1 MTLFFFDNNFKK
13 KRETFKIFSPQLLEV
28 YTILLVETTL
38 ESIMFYCTFSVTN
51 TTIPQL
57 YWAFLAGID
66 LISLLMMSFLVRGLF
81 SKTVFQV
88 RPQKTVKRVEIVGLV
103 WPGVIG
109 LIRNESVPWEVMAEV
124 FKCSV

>member
-1 MTLFFFDNNFKK
+1 M
-13 KRETFKIFSPQLLEV
+13 
-28 YTILLVETTL
+28 ETTL

-88 RPQKTVKRVEIVGLV
+88 RLQKTVKRVEIVGLV